1 MKIIEAMK
9 AVKQNNERSD
19 DLRKRL
25 AGVSANLSNEKPVY
39 GEDTAAKIKEWL
51 QSIEDT
57 GKQNVK
63 LLVAIQRTNLVTPV
77 TITIGGKAVVHTIAE
92 WVWRRREYAGKDEQ
106 AWRALTDRN
115 LRAQT
120 IPQPTGTALQI
131 DIERHYDP
139 ALRDAKIDEYRS
151 EPHQI
156 DAALEVI
163 NAVTD
168 LIEQ

>member
-9 AVKQNNERSD
+9 AVKQNNEKSEE
-19 DLRKRL
+19 LRKRIH
-25 AGVSANLSNEKPVY
+25 GVAANLSNEKPVY
-39 GEDTAAKIKEWL
+39 GDQTAAKIKEWL

-57 GKQNVK
+57 GKQNIA

-77 TITIGGKAVVHTIAE
+77 TITLGGVAVTKNIAE
-92 WVWRRREYAGKDEQ
+92 WVWRRREYAGKAEQ
-106 AWRALTDRN
+106 AWRALQDRN
-115 LRAQT
+115 LRPQT

-139 ALRDAKIDEYRS
+139 VVRDAKVDEYRS

-168 LIEQ
+168 LIEA